1 MSPFYTN
8 LQPNGQ
14 SWIGSSS
21 GSLAADGSGEDFRG
35 VEISL
40 EIVSII
46 ELWRFPSG
54 CATHL
59 SEVGATRR
67 MVPRGLIFSPIAR
80 NVIERIEKVAPP
92 VLLGVEMQITS

>member
-1 MSPFYTN
+1 MSLFLYRTF
-8 LQPNGQ
+8 GQ
-14 SWIGSSS
+14 MAKVG
-21 GSLAADGSGEDFRG
+21 LKVHQAADGFGVDFG

-67 MVPRGLIFSPIAR
+67 MAPRAD
-80 NVIERIEKVAPP
+80 
-92 VLLGVEMQITS
+92 